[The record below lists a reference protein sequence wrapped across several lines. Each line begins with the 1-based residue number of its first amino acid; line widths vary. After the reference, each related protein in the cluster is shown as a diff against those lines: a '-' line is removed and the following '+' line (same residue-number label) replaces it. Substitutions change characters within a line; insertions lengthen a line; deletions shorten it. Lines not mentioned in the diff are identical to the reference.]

1 MVKFYF
7 LIAYSITFINH
18 MCCEK
23 LVLLNYNRNFNN
35 FVQNWLRQ
43 IFAYN
48 PFSKTTLQKLRNK
61 IWSSYKESTNFLIQ
75 ISMYSLLSTNSSLL
89 TSSSTPPKI
98 QSCHKTYIYHIV
110 PQHLI
115 WKQPIFPG
123 FFATIF
129 SFLFFSSLH
138 VSYSVV

>member
-7 LIAYSITFINH
+7 LIAYSITFIKH

-35 FVQNWLRQ
+35 FVQNCLRE

-61 IWSSYKESTNFLIQ
+61 I
-75 ISMYSLLSTNSSLL
+75 
-89 TSSSTPPKI
+89 
-98 QSCHKTYIYHIV
+98 
-110 PQHLI
+110 
-115 WKQPIFPG
+115 
-123 FFATIF
+123 
-129 SFLFFSSLH
+129 
-138 VSYSVV
+138 